1 MSFSMYLTNLRISY
15 TVFVIKY
22 IWKEVLSVNG
32 LERVPVDLA
41 VIVCL

>member
-1 MSFSMYLTNLRISY
+1 MYLTNLGISN

-32 LERVPVDLA
+32 LYLRFPVDLA
-41 VIVCL
+41 VIVCW